1 MFKSC
6 HRIFDIFVIKSA
18 SKISV
23 FYSPQWRKY
32 ILIVLYKKR
41 ITFSMIP
48 FFNYILYKLYY
59 IYRIFFVDFFQFF
72 QYFQESCSDKLS
84 HLNGQTFTPERT
96 NFHTWTDKLSH
107 LLFVYYILI
116 LIPSEYS
123 SKCLIYLSF
132 LYVWRIVLICSM
144 YLFFFFWSESC
155 FICKSFSV
163 SIKEKIVSN
172 FISSI

>member
-48 FFNYILYKLYY
+48 FFNYILY
-59 IYRIFFVDFFQFF
+59 ISDFFCRFF
-72 QYFQESCSDKLS
+72 SVFPILS
-84 HLNGQTFTPERT
+84 GIVFGQTFTPKRT

-107 LLFVYYILI
+107 LNRQTFT
-116 LIPSEYS
+116 PSFCVLYFDS
-123 SKCLIYLSF
+123 DSF
-132 LYVWRIVLICSM
+132 WIFLKVLDISV
-144 YLFFFFWSESC
+144 F
-155 FICKSFSV
+155 FICLKNCLNLFNVSFFLLLKWILFHLQV
-163 SIKEKIVSN
+163 LFCKY
-172 FISSI
+172 